1 MISTVEPPIKDPLR
15 RGHNK
20 NNLSTKDT
28 FQSQMLIFPLIHSE
42 PLKRGQPL
50 NKRQNGWPQRV
61 LYSEVPLYIIS
72 ILLVYY

>member
-15 RGHNK
+15 RGHNR

-28 FQSQMLIFPLIHSE
+28 FPKSQMFLFPLIHPE
-42 PLKRGQPL
+42 PLKCGQPL

-61 LYSEVPLYIIS
+61 LYSEDPLYCIGI
-72 ILLVYY
+72 